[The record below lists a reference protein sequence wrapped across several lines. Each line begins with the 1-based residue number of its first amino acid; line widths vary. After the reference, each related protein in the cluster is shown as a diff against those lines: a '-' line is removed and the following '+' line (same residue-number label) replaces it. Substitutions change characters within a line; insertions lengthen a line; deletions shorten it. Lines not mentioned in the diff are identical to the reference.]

1 MAEHPRALSLAL
13 MADRKAPTM
22 RLQRELRRPA
32 MRLPFDDELL
42 ETRQAAKSPASPTE
56 IVRPK
61 SRLRV
66 PTKYRGRALEPT
78 TTRKQLRPA
87 ASPRGLSED
96 DDEPSIFG
104 SYRSTQTSPTWTK
117 TRASSATASPLT
129 STDLSDDGDLLSPS
143 LRSFS
148 SLSRAASDDR
158 FELARRHKSNNDDDT
173 TEKRSVSRLQQPMLL
188 TPPRSM
194 GRMTPATLSPA
205 SSPEPPQRTSVFRR
219 PLAPPSPISRSTET
233 LLLTRVHYLTEAL
246 VSANQYHKK
255 TQEHLAWA
263 LQSMAPSDPSTH
275 RRPAPQRDDGR
286 LSALSD
292 CVSALQLDQ
301 RALKQTFHAHVTA
314 FTHDFDQLRR
324 MVTQQQD
331 KAVHQSSHVRALQ
344 SQYAALLDERKKLHN
359 TIQELRGNIRVY
371 CRIRPIVG
379 RLGVRV
385 DSHEALT
392 VKTDDAS
399 ETSFVVDKVFDERTS
414 QRDVYYE
421 IAPLVTSALDGYNV
435 CILAYGQTGSGKTHT
450 MLGDVRS
457 VETSGI
463 SIRVFEQLF
472 EQNRTGDTHVE
483 LSVVEIYNE
492 KLVDLLGSG
501 QPKLEIHLD
510 KKAGVSVP
518 NRRWIAMTS
527 VRQCVQTMDRAL
539 RHRAVGANDLNDAS
553 SRSHCITS
561 VRIRRHHASLPQTTE
576 SKVHLVDLAG
586 SERLGTSNS
595 HGDRRTEAQHIN
607 KSLSALR
614 HVLLQLKN
622 KDAYVS
628 YRNSKLTMLL
638 QDAIGGHAKTL
649 LLLCVNPLATNALET
664 KCSLVFGE
672 RANAVEL
679 GKAKQ
684 HVMRS
689 PT

>member
-13 MADRKAPTM
+13 AADRKPPTM

-42 ETRQAAKSPASPTE
+42 ETRQARTPTAD
-56 IVRPK
+56 VRPK

-66 PTKYRGRALEPT
+66 PTKYRGRALEAT
-78 TTRKQLRPA
+78 TTHKQPRPA
-87 ASPRGLSED
+87 ASSRGLSED
-96 DDEPSIFG
+96 DEEPSIFG
-104 SYRSTQTSPTWTK
+104 SSHSPAWTK
-117 TRASSATASPLT
+117 MRASSPTASPLT
-129 STDLSDDGDLLSPS
+129 STDLSDDGDMFSPS
-143 LRSFS
+143 LRSLS
-148 SLSRAASDDR
+148 SLSQAASDDR
-158 FELARRHKSNNDDDT
+158 FEMARRRKSNNNDDDDDDCT
-173 TEKRSVSRLQQPMLL
+173 QRSASRLQQRVLL
-188 TPPRSM
+188 TPRRSM
-194 GRMTPATLSPA
+194 GRTTPATLSPA
-205 SSPEPPQRTSVFRR
+205 SSPEPSPPLRTSVFRR
-219 PLAPPSPISRSTET
+219 PVAPPSPISRSTEK
-233 LLLTRVHYLTEAL
+233 LLLARVHYLTEAL

-263 LQSMAPSDPSTH
+263 LQSMAPPDPPTH
-275 RRPAPQRDDGR
+275 RRHPPQHDVGR

-292 CVSALQLDQ
+292 CVSALHADQ
-301 RALKQTFHAHVTA
+301 CELKQTFQAHVAA
-314 FTHDFDQLRR
+314 FTNDFDRLRR
-324 MVTQQQD
+324 LVTQQHD
-331 KAVHQSSHVRALQ
+331 NALEQSSSVRSLQ
-344 SQYAALLDERKKLHN
+344 SQYAALLHERKMLHN

-371 CRIRPIVG
+371 CRIRPVAG

-385 DSHEALT
+385 DSTEALT
-392 VKTDDAS
+392 VKTDDVA
-399 ETSFVVDKVFDERTS
+399 ETTFSVDRIFDQRAS
-414 QRDVYYE
+414 QRDVYCE

-457 VETSGI
+457 AETSGI

-472 EQNRTGDTHVE
+472 ELNSSGATQVD

-492 KLVDLLGSG
+492 KLVDLLVPG
-501 QPKLEIHLD
+501 QPKLDIHMD

-518 NRRWIAMTS
+518 NRRWISMTS

-561 VRIRRHHASLPQTTE
+561 VRIRRQHASQTTE
-576 SKVHLVDLAG
+576 SKMHLVDLAG

-622 KDAYVS
+622 QDAYVS

-684 HVMRS
+684 HVTRK